1 MGGRMRGLH
10 QQIAADLVA
19 STAED
24 GVRDVLEIG
33 PGPGVMAV
41 ELARLAPSVQ
51 VTGVDVD
58 PAMVAR
64 ATSRAERAGLGDRVS
79 FLVGDAAKL
88 PFRDGSFD
96 LVTSAFSAHHW
107 ADAAAGF
114 AEIRRVLRPGASAI
128 VYDLPDRWGR
138 LERGAGPLADSAAE
152 AGFTEATSSVFRW
165 PWRVPLAVRLE
176 AVASAGESAT

>member
-51 VTGVDVD
+51 VTGVAVD
-58 PAMVAR
+58 PALGAR

-128 VYDLPDRWGR
+128 VYDLPDRWVR
-138 LERGAGPLADSAAE
+138 FERHAAPLASAATQGGL
-152 AGFTEATSSVFRW
+152 AGSTTSAFRW
-165 PWRVPLAVRLE
+165 PWRVPIATRLE
-176 AVASAGESAT
+176 YRASAG